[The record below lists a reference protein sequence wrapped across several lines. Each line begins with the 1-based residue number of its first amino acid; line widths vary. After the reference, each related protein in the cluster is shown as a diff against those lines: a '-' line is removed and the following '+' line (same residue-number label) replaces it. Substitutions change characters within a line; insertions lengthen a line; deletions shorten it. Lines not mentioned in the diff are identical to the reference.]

1 MADIVI
7 KVKTEGGEES
17 LKNINDLKNAISSLE
32 EDASKMDL
40 GSEAFENSKN
50 QIDEL
55 KKKLESL
62 SKSQNKLDEEIGKS
76 AEEAASKRAAR
87 MERVGNNLQKFAAGL
102 TDAFAGAFIAM
113 GAGEE
118 DAKRMNE
125 TLQQGVGIAIGAKGA
140 IEALVAGVEL
150 AGPAFEALN
159 AIMAANPIGAV
170 VVAVAALTAGIYL
183 LVKAFEEEEKSS
195 NAVNEALSRNLK
207 AHQDN
212 EKELKKL
219 ALEKQLR
226 NKQISQEEFN
236 AAMGDISLQDKRLKN
251 AQENSQL
258 IIKLYKD
265 FGYEVGKEVKLRQQR
280 EDYYTREG
288 VLVRDNA
295 WFQEKKNFDK
305 FNSELAIIKKSA
317 LDREFEDRKVNNE
330 KVSAQNDEFHIKE
343 KEANIKSSNDKS
355 ADLKKIQDER
365 NAQALADLEKFGKQ
379 LQTVIDKNTE
389 DEIKAAK
396 DAKDKAREDEVD
408 DDDNFYALK
417 HSKAIK
423 AAEDDLI
430 GDEDN
435 LTKKRALLEQQR
447 QEEIRIARL
456 KGEDISAI
464 NKKYVEA
471 DEKLT
476 EDSFK
481 RKVEEVNKY
490 TQAIGSALNSVMGVF
505 SAISDLKK
513 QEQEQDSKERQEAL
527 DIQVTALN
535 DARDLELEK
544 EGLTAEQKKAIN
556 YKYAMQE
563 YELKKQEYD
572 KNTVIKKKAF
582 EQDKNLKIATTVI
595 STITGA
601 MSAFSSLA
609 GIAIVG
615 PALGALAA
623 AAVVA
628 MGAVQ
633 VAAIRKQ
640 KFDAGSPPAA
650 PKLTLPSTSD
660 VGGGSGSNA
669 QAGPELYRAGQGDIN
684 TGAGGPNGQ
693 RQAQPQKVYVVSQ
706 EVTSSQNMNA
716 VLERRS
722 SF

>member
-62 SKSQNKLDEEIGKS
+62 SKSQKKLDEEIGKS

-251 AQENSQL
+251 AQETSQA

-355 ADLKKIQDER
+355 AKKAEQDAKRLKESQDQAEYTRKQMADVNKLIAADAKQIEDDRNKESLKSLEDTVNKQSEIKRKADEEDFKREGDRLQKHAEMVNAVNILSNAVTDGFTRMNTASGDLGAAITANLL
-365 NAQALADLEKFGKQ
+365 NAFNTLADKSASTTEKITSG
-379 LQTVIDKNTE
+379 LN
-389 DEIKAAK
+389 
-396 DAKDKAREDEVD
+396 
-408 DDDNFYALK
+408 
-417 HSKAIK
+417 
-423 AAEDDLI
+423 
-430 GDEDN
+430 
-435 LTKKRALLEQQR
+435 
-447 QEEIRIARL
+447 
-456 KGEDISAI
+456 AI
-464 NKKYVEA
+464 NGI
-471 DEKLT
+471 L
-476 EDSFK
+476 
-481 RKVEEVNKY
+481 
-490 TQAIGSALNSVMGVF
+490 
-505 SAISDLKK
+505 SAISAYNTQQL
-513 QEQEQDSKERQEAL
+513 EQDTKDRQAIL
-527 DIQVTALN
+527 DTQVTALN

-563 YELKKQEYD
+563 YELKLQEYN
-572 KNTVIKKKAF
+572 KNTEVKKKAF
-582 EQDKNLKIATTVI
+582 EQDKKLKIAQTII
-595 STITGA
+595 STITGVV
-601 MSAFSSLA
+601 SAVTGMISA
-609 GIAIVG
+609 VPGPVGIV
-615 PALGALAA
+615 LGALAGV
-623 AAVVA
+623 AVAA
-628 MGAVQ
+628 MGAIQ
-633 VAAIRKQ
+633 VAAISKQ
-640 KFDAGSPPAA
+640 KFDAGSPPTA
-650 PKLTLPSTSD
+650 PKLTPPSADTSAI
-660 VGGGSGSNA
+660 GGSNA

-693 RQAQPQKVYVVSQ
+693 RQGQPQKVYVVSQ